1 MKISVLNFDNFL
13 ISYLSEK
20 TQGLKTVQAVDIALD
35 FST

>member
-13 ISYLSEK
+13 ISYLSVEI
-20 TQGLKTVQAVDIALD
+20 QGLKTVQAIDVVLD